1 MWRELP
7 RVSRTFIAPYRATLA
22 ALAYVTKFAVQVRSD
37 GLHTPITL
45 SQGATD
51 WHWKGQTVMHG
62 IARLRLVG
70 TPPIESIEECSVDDA
85 PKSLPFP
92 TCFRELPVGGRRR
105 SSDDVLAA
113 LERVTISFER
123 MRRELDDPSGDPS
136 GHDGPRAA

>member
-1 MWRELP
+1 MSRELP
-7 RVSRTFIAPYRATLA
+7 CVRPTFIAPYRATLA
-22 ALAYVTKFAVQVRSD
+22 ALAHVTKFAVQVTSD
-37 GLHTPITL
+37 GLYTPITP
-45 SQGATD
+45 SQGATE

-70 TPPIESIEECSVDDA
+70 TPPIEGIEECSFDDA

-105 SSDDVLAA
+105 SGEDVLAA
-113 LERVTISFER
+113 LERVTISFDR
-123 MRRELDDPSGDPS
+123 MRRELDDLSGDPS

>member
-1 MWRELP
+1 M
-7 RVSRTFIAPYRATLA
+7 
-22 ALAYVTKFAVQVRSD
+22 
-37 GLHTPITL
+37 GLHAPI
-45 SQGATD
+45 SFAQGATD
-51 WHWKGQTVMHG
+51 WHWKGHKAMHG

-70 TPPIESIEECSVDDA
+70 TLPIEGIEECSVDDA

-123 MRRELDDPSGDPS
+123 MRRELDDVSGDPS
-136 GHDGPRAA
+136 GQDGRPQGPRAA

>member
-1 MWRELP
+1 LNI
-7 RVSRTFIAPYRATLA
+7 VSEFAMQVGSAGLQAT
-22 ALAYVTKFAVQVRSD
+22 
-37 GLHTPITL
+37 IT
-45 SQGATD
+45 STQGATD
-51 WHWKGQTVMHG
+51 WHWKGHKVMHG

-70 TPPIESIEECSVDDA
+70 TLPIEGIEECSVDDA

-123 MRRELDDPSGDPS
+123 MRRELDDPSGQDGRPQ
-136 GHDGPRAA
+136 GPRAA

>member
-1 MWRELP
+1 MQVGSAGLQ
-7 RVSRTFIAPYRATLA
+7 AT
-22 ALAYVTKFAVQVRSD
+22 
-37 GLHTPITL
+37 IT
-45 SQGATD
+45 STQGATD
-51 WHWKGQTVMHG
+51 WHWKGHNVMHG

-70 TPPIESIEECSVDDA
+70 TLPIEGIEECSVDDA

-123 MRRELDDPSGDPS
+123 MRRELDDPSGQDGRPQ
-136 GHDGPRAA
+136 GPRAA

>member
-1 MWRELP
+1 MTE
-7 RVSRTFIAPYRATLA
+7 
-22 ALAYVTKFAVQVRSD
+22 FARQVPSE
-37 GLHTPITL
+37 GVHAPITFL
-45 SQGATD
+45 QGATD
-51 WHWKGQTVMHG
+51 WHWKGHKVMHG

-70 TPPIESIEECSVDDA
+70 TPPIEGIEECSFDDA

-123 MRRELDDPSGDPS
+123 MRKELDDPSG
-136 GHDGPRAA
+136 HDGRPEGPRAA